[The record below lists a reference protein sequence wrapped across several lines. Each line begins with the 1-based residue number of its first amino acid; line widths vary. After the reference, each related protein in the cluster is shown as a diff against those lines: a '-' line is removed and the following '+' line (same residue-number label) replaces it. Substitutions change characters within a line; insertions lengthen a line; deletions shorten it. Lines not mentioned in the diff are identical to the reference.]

1 MKLFKYFTYSEI
13 KDICIKL
20 EKAGCEYRHP
30 KTDFMD
36 AIGADNVNKL
46 LKMGWIKDSKP
57 LEQYWIDYR
66 QPCFEYGIGLRRM
79 SHFTTNSFWLWFKIY
94 FIQYYTIKYTITRFF
109 ERIGLRQKD
118 RYAEEFYAVES

>member
-1 MKLFKYFTYSEI
+1 MKLFKYFTWSEL

-30 KTDFMD
+30 RTDFMD

-46 LKMGWIKDSKP
+46 LWSGLIKDSKP

-66 QPCFEYGIGLRRM
+66 QPCFEYGIWLRRI
-79 SHFTTNSFWLWFKIY
+79 SHFVTNSFWVWFKIY
-94 FIQYYTIKYTITRFF
+94 VIQFYTIKWSIIRFF
-109 ERIGLRQKD
+109 ERIGLKEKD
-118 RYAEEFYAVES
+118 TYAEDFYSVES